1 MAALSL
7 QDPDAKEKSQMGIER
22 PEPGLRE
29 EDVERHALSLRG
41 RTLTVSLAFVA
52 GTGFTLFGY
61 ASNWTCGPIP
71 YS

>member
-1 MAALSL
+1 MATLNV
-7 QDPDAKEKSQMGIER
+7 DPDTNEKTRMKNGRSD
-22 PEPGLRE
+22 PGLRE

-41 RTLTVSLAFVA
+41 RTLTISLAFVA

-61 ASNWTCGPIP
+61 AFDWKCGPFP